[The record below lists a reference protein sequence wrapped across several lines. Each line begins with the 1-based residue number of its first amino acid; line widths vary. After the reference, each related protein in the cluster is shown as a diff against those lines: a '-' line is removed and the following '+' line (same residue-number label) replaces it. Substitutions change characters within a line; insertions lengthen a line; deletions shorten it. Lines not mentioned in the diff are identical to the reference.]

1 MTKTKKVKEN
11 GFWERNRKSEGYLL
25 KRTIMNIS
33 VSIVRFILLFGLC
46 FLILQPIFNKI
57 SISFMEEADLFNP
70 IVISIPEH
78 FTTENYKMAATL
90 MNYEKSI
97 VNSGIVSVTI
107 AVPQI
112 AMWLRIENLEQCR

>member
-33 VSIVRFILLFGLC
+33 VSVVRFILLFGLC

-57 SISFMEEADLFNP
+57 SVSFMEEKDLFNLANRVP
-70 IVISIPEH
+70 FDDRVNHKAEMSDLNITLIQ
-78 FTTENYKMAATL
+78 NYLK
-90 MNYEKSI
+90 EVKS
-97 VNSGIVSVTI
+97 SL
-107 AVPQI
+107 
-112 AMWLRIENLEQCR
+112 WLKNLHSRNIFRQLHD